1 MKETG
6 HYFINVQ
13 IYLSNNSQL
22 TDSLYNDYTI
32 FPYFRKIM
40 KIYDWSVCDLW
51 NCEQIIK
58 VAPRMFDHM
67 PFQYCRMDS
76 LSTDDIEHLYL
87 NMIRLKSM
95 ADRCIETN
103 AADSNGA
110 DRPFNPAA
118 STSDNRLQ
126 VNTAASGSR
135 LQMSTS
141 DLEVPGNHFN
151 TNRIE
156 TTSLTSESPGG
167 SGLQTS
173 TIDLRARSVDG
184 KNR

>member
-13 IYLSNNSQL
+13 IYFSNNSQL
-22 TDSLYNDYTI
+22 TNSLYTI

-40 KIYDWSVCDLW
+40 KIYDWSVCELW

-58 VAPRMFDHM
+58 AAPRMFNHLT
-67 PFQYCRMDS
+67 FQYCRMDS
-76 LSTDDIEHLYL
+76 LSTDDIQHLYL
-87 NMIRLKSM
+87 HMIRLKNM
-95 ADRCIETN
+95 ADRCTESN

-110 DRPFNPAA
+110 DGA
-118 STSDNRLQ
+118 S
-126 VNTAASGSR
+126 NTAVSGSR

-156 TTSLTSESPGG
+156 TTSPTSVSPGG

-173 TIDLRARSVDG
+173 TIDGR
-184 KNR
+184 NR